1 MTYDYI
7 IVGAGSAGCL
17 LANRLSEDPANQVLL
32 LEAGGPD
39 KHPYIHIPGAY
50 PKLHRSAVDGG
61 YWSEPQAAL
70 LNRKI
75 YMPRGKVLGGSSST
89 NAMAYVRGNAED
101 YNDWAK
107 AGNKGWGYES
117 VLPYFKKSENNQDF
131 ADAYHGREGELYV
144 SFLPKKTSPYSAA
157 FLAAAQAVGLPF
169 NPDYNG
175 AQQSGVADL
184 QFNIKAG
191 KRHSAAAAF
200 LHPVRQRPNLRVL
213 THTPTQRLLI
223 SKDRVYGV
231 LAGPRGQSAQAYRAN
246 REVILAAGAFGS
258 PQLLLL
264 SGIGNKETLAQH
276 SISCLHSLP
285 GVGENLQDHL
295 FVPFSALS
303 LQQQGKNHHLKPLR
317 QALDLLQYYTRKS
330 GALTEGPLEAV
341 AFAASPQS
349 AGRVDYQLHYTS
361 FQVGQKALDFHD
373 VSTYPRADGFSVF
386 PTLLRPQSR
395 GLLTLRSASPWEAPS
410 IQPRFFS
417 AEADKEVMLYAAKKS
432 LEILAASPFDAYRK
446 EILYPRGGL
455 SEESCWQHIQQWVE
469 TVYHPVGTCK
479 MGQDEMAVVDEQL
492 RVRGLGG
499 LRVVDA
505 SIMPSIVSGNTNA
518 AVYMIAEKGAE
529 EIKKF
534 KP

>member
-61 YWSEPQAAL
+61 YWSEPQSAL
-70 LNRKI
+70 RNRKI

-101 YNDWAK
+101 FNDWAK
-107 AGNKGWGYES
+107 AGNKGWDYDS
-117 VLPYFKKSENNQDF
+117 VLPYFRKSENNQDF
-131 ADAYHGREGELYV
+131 TDAYHGKEGELHV
-144 SFLPKKTSPYSAA
+144 SFLPNKASPYSAA
-157 FLAAAQAVGLPF
+157 FIAAAQTMGLAF

-175 AQQSGVADL
+175 EQQAGVADL

-200 LHPVRQRPNLRVL
+200 LHPVMHRHNLRVL

-223 SKDRVYGV
+223 SKDRVCGV
-231 LAGPRGQSAQAYRAN
+231 LAGQRGQQAQEYRATK
-246 REVILAAGAFGS
+246 EVILSAGAFGS

-264 SGIGNKETLAQH
+264 SGVGDQEELAQH
-276 SISCLHSLP
+276 GISCLHALP
-285 GVGENLQDHL
+285 GVGKNLQDHL

-303 LQQQGKNHHLKPLR
+303 RRQQGKNHHLKPLR
-317 QALDLLQYYTRKS
+317 QAMDLLQYYTLRS
-330 GALTEGPLEAV
+330 GALTEGPLEAL
-341 AFAASPQS
+341 AFGASPQS
-349 AGRVDYQLHYTS
+349 SGRVDYQLHYTS
-361 FQVGQKALDFHD
+361 FQVGRKALDFHD
-373 VSTYPRADGFSVF
+373 VATYPRQDGFSIF

-395 GLLTLRSASPWEAPS
+395 GALTLRSASPWEAPR

-417 AEADKEVMLYAAKKS
+417 TEADQEVMLYAAKKA
-432 LEILAASPFDAYRK
+432 LEILEASPFDAYRK
-446 EILYPRGGL
+446 EILHPVGGR
-455 SEESCWQHIQQWVE
+455 SEARLWEHIQQWVE

-529 EIKKF
+529 EIKNS